1 MMINFPFQCQ
11 GPTTGDLLK
20 VVGVEVKIG
29 DVSEVKR
36 QHMGCLQKPSK
47 VPRSWLI
54 LRISTV
60 VDYLL
65 ILNNINILLCAW
77 ICIKSLM
84 VIFDIPWL
92 TEYRPDF
99 CIHVHTVFSLCICLW
114 PNFPILLGHQSYSI
128 KSLFYSSMTS
138 SSWLITSPVTLF
150 PNEVSV

>member
-1 MMINFPFQCQ
+1 MINFPFHCQ

-60 VDYLL
+60 VDYLI

-84 VIFDIPWL
+84 VFVKMQIHRLFFIL
-92 TEYRPDF
+92 TKLESQEVFTELKND
-99 CIHVHTVFSLCICLW
+99 CIKC
-114 PNFPILLGHQSYSI
+114 
-128 KSLFYSSMTS
+128 
-138 SSWLITSPVTLF
+138 
-150 PNEVSV
+150 